1 MTGRRAEPGAAR
13 GAGGAGSRPGRP
25 PAHSGSAEQANARP
39 PAPRLALRV
48 AEVAESL
55 GISDESFDRYVRDSL
70 PVVRL
75 GTLRLYPVAALEQW
89 LAERA
94 KRVLPESRPASPEPV
109 ASRDAAPRAGSR
121 RAEKGRGK
129 R

>member
-1 MTGRRAEPGAAR
+1 MSRQRPEGRTER
-13 GAGGAGSRPGRP
+13 GAGARGSRSGRP
-25 PAHSGSAEQANARP
+25 SAHSGSAEQANARP

-48 AEVAESL
+48 AEAAESL

-75 GTLRLYPVAALEQW
+75 GTLRLYPVAALEKW

-94 KRVLPESRPASPEPV
+94 EPALPEPRPASREPV
-109 ASRDAAPRAGSR
+109 ASRDAAPGAGSR
-121 RAEKGRGK
+121 RVERGRGK
-129 R
+129 P